1 MTTSPLPDLLKILSD
16 ELNALAEM
24 TEAMHDLICTD
35 HPRQDAPYVR
45 AVQSIDRTQQTLENL
60 ATFLAVAG
68 DHAPAEYEVALQSAL
83 ETVRL
88 GDLKNRLALSRQA
101 ITSASQP
108 VELGGDFELFA

>member
-1 MTTSPLPDLLKILSD
+1 MTTSPLPDLLKIISD

-88 GDLKNRLALSRQA
+88 GDLKNRLAISRQV
-101 ITSASQP
+101 ISQP
-108 VELGGDFELFA
+108 PQPADPGGDFEFFA